1 MRTMSRI
8 LGLLQFTIIWKKT
21 QINRPKS
28 LNGSLQISPVW
39 CGHSPN
45 TKLPQSG
52 WIDLAI
58 YSEVEQKR
66 PANQRTVFLNER
78 GESVRGAPGRFSFGG
93 CKGPKNK
100 WIFTQRWHLQTQCR
114 AADNSSSQYSVYET
128 SHCRITA
135 AAPWKG
141 MARGWRTDALWMG
154 IIAMGAHS
162 EMRERERREDELRL
176 LRHKILS
183 SWEKNLWALC
193 PRLDAGLICW

>member
-1 MRTMSRI
+1 MRTISRI

-28 LNGSLQISPVW
+28 LNGSLQISPV
-39 CGHSPN
+39 CCRHSPN

-66 PANQRTVFLNER
+66 RANQRTVFLNER
-78 GESVRGAPGRFSFGG
+78 GESVRGAQGRFLSEVVMGQ
-93 CKGPKNK
+93 KKYRKNCA
-100 WIFTQRWHLQTQCR
+100 WMTPHLKCR
-114 AADNSSSQYSVYET
+114 ERHNDYSSSQCLVYET
-128 SHCRITA
+128 SHCKITA
-135 AAPWKG
+135 AAAWKG

-162 EMRERERREDELRL
+162 EMREREDELRL